1 MVVDPSVVVAIFLEE
16 PDAEDFSLALRRAGV
31 RRMSTASLF
40 EAGIV
45 LDQRAGLEPEEPND
59 ELRALLQRVGI
70 ELVPFTERHAQI
82 ARVAYR
88 RYGKGRHPAGLNF
101 GDCMS
106 YALAKSLDEP
116 LLFKGTDF
124 SLTDVKVV
132 K

>member
-1 MVVDPSVVVAIFLEE
+1 MIVDPSVIVAIFLEE
-16 PDAEDFSLALRRAGV
+16 PDAADFSIRLRRADV

-40 EAGIV
+40 EAGIL
-45 LDQRAGLEPEEPND
+45 LDQRAGLEPDEPID
-59 ELRALLQRVGI
+59 ELRAFLQKVRI
-70 ELVPFTERHAQI
+70 ELVPFTEDHAQI

-101 GDCMS
+101 GDCIS

-124 SLTDVKVV
+124 SLTDIRVA
-132 K
+132 

>member
-1 MVVDPSVVVAIFLEE
+1 MVVDPSVIVAIFLQES
-16 PDAEDFSLALRRAGV
+16 DADDFSIRLRRGDV

-45 LDQRAGLEPEEPND
+45 LDQRAGLEPDEPVD
-59 ELRALLQRVGI
+59 ELFALLQRVRI
-70 ELVPFTERHAQI
+70 ELVPFTENHAQI

-101 GDCMS
+101 GDCIS

-124 SLTDVKVV
+124 SLTDIRVA
-132 K
+132 